1 MADDIANLLENFGAN
16 AKGYLEIE
24 NPIDYK
30 DFPEK
35 SLVGS
40 VTPVTFQTSVAEAKD
55 ATPTPVSAKKPA
67 SVSRPDAEVG
77 ALHSMAERVE
87 PAMGDFAMVS
97 DTADTALAVTAPV
110 PTISS
115 SLRSLLSEAALKRQ
129 AETRVRHEEA
139 SHRALLN
146 GLPPVTPAQVIAIVS
161 PKGGVGKSTV
171 CAALAGALSLKA
183 PAIAIDLD
191 PQNALQ
197 YHMGVSSNVA
207 GTNDAGLTGMDW
219 NSLLRDGAAGTRVL
233 PYGSISEKERRAL
246 EHCLKEDSHWL
257 ARQLVRMNLDADDV
271 VILDTP
277 PGRTL
282 YLDQALDVADQV
294 VLVVTPDAASF
305 MVLDHIDRLFEGRTN
320 NFGRDDCSYIVN
332 QFDASRTF
340 CQDML
345 AVLKHRLGSKLIGV
359 VPFDHAISE
368 GLAFEIRPLLEDEKS
383 PARLEIM
390 AISDV
395 LKPDSQ
401 TSPLT
406 GRRAS

>member
-16 AKGYLEIE
+16 TQGYLEME

-30 DFPEK
+30 EFPERP
-35 SLVGS
+35 LTGS
-40 VTPVTFQTSVAEAKD
+40 VAPITFQTSVAEVKD
-55 ATPTPVSAKKPA
+55 ATPVAAKIPA
-67 SVSRPDAEVG
+67 PASRPDARVG

-87 PAMGDFAMVS
+87 PATGDFPVVS
-97 DTADTALAVTAPV
+97 DTAGAAHSVTVSV

-115 SLRSLLSEAALKRQ
+115 SLRALLSEAALKRQ
-129 AETRVRHEEA
+129 AEARIRNEEA
-139 SHRALLN
+139 SLQPLLN

-161 PKGGVGKSTV
+161 PKGGVGKSTL

-183 PAIAIDLD
+183 SAIAIDLD
-191 PQNALQ
+191 PQNALH
-197 YHMGVSSNVA
+197 YHTGVSLNVA
-207 GTNDAGLTGMDW
+207 DTNDVGLTGKDW
-219 NSLLRDGAAGTRVL
+219 NSSLRDGAAGTRVL

-246 EHCLKEDSHWL
+246 EDCLKEDSHWL
-257 ARQLVRMNLDADDV
+257 AKQLVRMNLDADDV

-320 NFGRDDCSYIVN
+320 NFGRDNCSYIVN

-345 AVLKHRLGSKLIGV
+345 EVLKRRLGSKLIGV

-383 PARLEIM
+383 PARQEIM
-390 AISDV
+390 AISEV

-401 TSPLT
+401 TSSLT